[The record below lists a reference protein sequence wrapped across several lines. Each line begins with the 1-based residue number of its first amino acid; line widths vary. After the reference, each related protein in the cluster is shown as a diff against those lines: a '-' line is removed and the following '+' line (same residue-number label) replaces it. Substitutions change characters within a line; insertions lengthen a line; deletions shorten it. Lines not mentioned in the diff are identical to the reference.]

1 VPQPPTRRRPGRWTL
16 SKSRAVE
23 QRRKGCGCSS
33 SNNSNSSSSSK
44 TVLRRHLPGPA
55 STRANLH
62 PKLCKTRPSGG
73 IGRRA
78 GLHHRK
84 MIGAAKSSARKGVWV
99 RVPPWPIGREW
110 GPLPHSFHD
119 SISGTERQDTGASGG
134 CQPPGC
140 SWRAGGV
147 NPPVA
152 QPGGS
157 HPPLAP
163 LTPPAR
169 PVVLPGGS
177 HPPLASPPRHSP
189 QRKLSFLF
197 AASVYNNG
205 LPVVEEVPCGECTH
219 GIVDRVR

>member
-1 VPQPPTRRRPGRWTL
+1 MVGWWFPPRVPQPPTRRRPGRWTL

-134 CQPPGC
+134 CQPPG
-140 SWRAGGV
+140 STTGG
-147 NPPVA
+147 
-152 QPGGS
+152 
-157 HPPLAP
+157 

-169 PVVLPGGS
+169 HEQPGAAFHDACVAQRPARS
-177 HPPLASPPRHSP
+177 HAEHG
-189 QRKLSFLF
+189 
-197 AASVYNNG
+197 NG
-205 LPVVEEVPCGECTH
+205 RP
-219 GIVDRVR
+219 